1 MEWSFWG
8 NTLSVYIDEMK
19 SIIVICEGKS
29 ETKYLQELNRFLREQ
44 SVENSI
50 VFVPKEVGT
59 GHFTEVV
66 KKYRNERKLNKKANI
81 EIWVDYDIYKRNEQR
96 NYDKYKKKPK
106 GIPNFK
112 FNYFNFE
119 DFLIMHFN
127 DDVLNKWKEICKA
140 NNHFNE
146 PMKSDKYLKLIKE
159 NIFSDYDK
167 SSLTNLF
174 VFNKQTLEN
183 LFKHNAEQSEIKSDF
198 AEFLREV
205 FSKIN

>member
-1 MEWSFWG
+1 
-8 NTLSVYIDEMK
+8 MK

-44 SVENSI
+44 S
-50 VFVPKEVGT
+50 
-59 GHFTEVV
+59 
-66 KKYRNERKLNKKANI
+66 
-81 EIWVDYDIYKRNEQR
+81 
-96 NYDKYKKKPK
+96 
-106 GIPNFK
+106 
-112 FNYFNFE
+112 
-119 DFLIMHFN
+119 
-127 DDVLNKWKEICKA
+127 
-140 NNHFNE
+140 
-146 PMKSDKYLKLIKE
+146 DKYLKLIKE

-174 VFNKQTLEN
+174 IFNKQTLEN